1 MMRLVL
7 TLAVASLVLPTAALG
22 KGPSAATIDGPGTG
36 GGGLTI
42 TGCCSPGS
50 PTMMLAEQA
59 GFFPA
64 VFRQTPDPML
74 TNRPQ
79 GDLGPKYTITYT
91 VPGPNND
98 TFTIRQDVYPYAS
111 PSPVTYTAPAQKIFD
126 GRLVPGGPRPQ
137 ADARRRRASRES
149 CDRRV
154 RRLLVPDRRR
164 QHADSCAASP
174 ERHRHRLAPPRTPRA
189 GCLVPASAR
198 APRCVPGLGRSAL
211 DPRFDHDAAEVPTR
225 QDVSFARIVD
235 APGKARSA
243 SAGTETSRLLPTSR
257 R

>member
-7 TLAVASLVLPTAALG
+7 TLAVASFVLPTAGLG

-64 VFRQTPDPML
+64 VFRQTPAPML

-79 GDLGPKYTITYT
+79 GNLGPKYTITYT

-98 TFTIRQDVYPYAS
+98 TFTIRQDVYPYAN

-126 GRLVPGGPRPQ
+126 GTTRGGWYQAGPDLKQTLV
-137 ADARRRRASRES
+137 DAGLPESPATGSSDGFSFPTVAVSMLILALLLLSGTVIAFRRRAR
-149 CDRRV
+149 
-154 RRLLVPDRRR
+154 P
-164 QHADSCAASP
+164 APAA
-174 ERHRHRLAPPRTPRA
+174 
-189 GCLVPASAR
+189 
-198 APRCVPGLGRSAL
+198 
-211 DPRFDHDAAEVPTR
+211 
-225 QDVSFARIVD
+225 
-235 APGKARSA
+235 
-243 SAGTETSRLLPTSR
+243 
-257 R
+257 